1 MMLNSAIK
9 QAMDS
14 AAPGDRWM
22 HAYTYSAHPTCC
34 AVALQ
39 NIEIIEREDLCANSE
54 QMGKRLYASLMDAF
68 SEHPNVGD
76 IRGGKGLL
84 AAVELVEDRASK
96 RNFAGDRKIA
106 SRMQSEMMKRG
117 VITRTR
123 GSGGVHPAPGDAVY
137 FAPPLLITEAEV
149 DRLVSVAIE
158 SVDAALRV

>member
-1 MMLNSAIK
+1 
-9 QAMDS
+9 
-14 AAPGDRWM
+14 
-22 HAYTYSAHPTCC
+22 
-34 AVALQ
+34 
-39 NIEIIEREDLCANSE
+39 
-54 QMGKRLYASLMDAF
+54 
-68 SEHPNVGD
+68 
-76 IRGGKGLL
+76 
-84 AAVELVEDRASK
+84 VELVEDRASK